1 MGGLQPCAAPVWP
14 AGCALYARVDHDSRA
29 RPLALLPIRIIQ
41 SERVASPS
49 NRNCSFA
56 APLAGAMGV
65 EGLNCVVTGGSG
77 LVGRRL
83 VEMLLERG
91 ARRVV
96 SFDIAAAPA
105 DAVQDKRCVYVQGDL
120 TDADDVR
127 RACAGGVDCVWH
139 IGALVGPYHDFDKY
153 YEVNYKG
160 KQGAAAQSA
169 LPAAAAAP
177 VRSAQQTR
185 GSRERTLQQRGAGRG
200 RRRCTSHRAHTV
212 HTRDAPRACRGG
224 AVRPGRRAAPS
235 RAAARAPSISHS
247 LHCMPLIERA
257 RVRLSRLRCR
267 AASGDQHSTNT
278 ASPPLASAPAIVC
291 APVILRRVHA
301 RPACSAIPRCSL
313 AVGFHS
319 SWPALGP
326 PRLPASPALLACL
339 APLLRLLRL
348 CRHSQCDRR
357 LPP

>member
-1 MGGLQPCAAPVWP
+1 
-14 AGCALYARVDHDSRA
+14 
-29 RPLALLPIRIIQ
+29 
-41 SERVASPS
+41 
-49 NRNCSFA
+49 
-56 APLAGAMGV
+56 MGV

-177 VRSAQQTR
+177 VRSA
-185 GSRERTLQQRGAGRG
+185 
-200 RRRCTSHRAHTV
+200 
-212 HTRDAPRACRGG
+212 
-224 AVRPGRRAAPS
+224 
-235 RAAARAPSISHS
+235 
-247 LHCMPLIERA
+247 
-257 RVRLSRLRCR
+257 
-267 AASGDQHSTNT
+267 
-278 ASPPLASAPAIVC
+278 
-291 APVILRRVHA
+291 
-301 RPACSAIPRCSL
+301 
-313 AVGFHS
+313 
-319 SWPALGP
+319 
-326 PRLPASPALLACL
+326 
-339 APLLRLLRL
+339 
-348 CRHSQCDRR
+348 
-357 LPP
+357 